1 MFAFMAQR
9 IFAGTISILFLLQPA
24 LAGPV
29 LLYDTT
35 DNHVLYAE
43 NADQP
48 WFAASLTKMMTAYL
62 VFEAWKTGRATPDVK
77 ITISAKA
84 NAQPKMRLG
93 FGAGKELTYDDA
105 VKALIIVS
113 ANDIAYAL
121 AEAVSGSEE
130 AFVTEMNAKAVQL
143 GMTGTR
149 YINPHGL
156 PGQGQ
161 HTTAQDLAK
170 LANALL
176 RDYPEHMGYFGL
188 AMTEIGKM
196 KKMIATHNPVLVTFE
211 GGDGFKTGF
220 TCSAGYNIVASA
232 MRGGRRLIA
241 IVLGEETSAKRALKA
256 NAMLEHG
263 FKVAAWKELFPAPTI
278 DAIPAGFYDRD
289 AVREAN
295 LTKRIKDCSDPEP
308 DFDLGAIA
316 GAGNGVGKA
325 TAEDAARLTTG
336 SITSKE
342 EPVSTT
348 KIKPVPKRTA
358 KAAAKK
364 RFAKRSAGP
373 DGTPTYSFAAQ

>member
-1 MFAFMAQR
+1 MFAHMAQR
-9 IFAGTISILFLLQPA
+9 IFAGTISILCLIQPA

-62 VFEAWKTGRATPDVK
+62 VFEAWKTGRATPDTK

-130 AFVTEMNAKAVQL
+130 AFVTEMNAKAQQL

-176 RDYPEHMGYFGL
+176 RDYPEHMPYFGL

-232 MRGGRRLIA
+232 MRDGRRLIA
-241 IVLGEETSAKRALKA
+241 IEIGRA
-256 NAMLEHG
+256 H
-263 FKVAAWKELFPAPTI
+263 V
-278 DAIPAGFYDRD
+278 
-289 AVREAN
+289 
-295 LTKRIKDCSDPEP
+295 
-308 DFDLGAIA
+308 
-316 GAGNGVGKA
+316 
-325 TAEDAARLTTG
+325 
-336 SITSKE
+336 
-342 EPVSTT
+342 
-348 KIKPVPKRTA
+348 
-358 KAAAKK
+358 
-364 RFAKRSAGP
+364 
-373 DGTPTYSFAAQ
+373 